1 MLPPRDALKHQ
12 ADDFEKYLP
21 TWQEDEVTAFIDQC
35 GEIVSVAVRTAP
47 PHGTVLKLA
56 SKTHSFGPMLLT
68 PIAASN
74 LLQLLYRIAPQ
85 VRLGSTDR

>member
-1 MLPPRDALKHQ
+1 MLPPRDVLKHQ
-12 ADDFEKYLP
+12 ADDFEKHLP
-21 TWQEDEVTAFIDQC
+21 TWLDDEVTDFRDQY

-47 PHGTVLKLA
+47 PHGTILKLA

-74 LLQLLYRIAPQ
+74 LLQLLSKVAPQ
-85 VRLGSTDR
+85 IRLGSTDR